1 MRIVHYSQQTQTTPF
16 GGGLQA
22 ALVRLLISGVAV
34 FLAVATVPGLE
45 ADSFGAGVA
54 AVLVLTV
61 LNLLLRPILLILTLP
76 LIVLSLGLFLVV
88 LNALLLE
95 VTAYVVKGFT
105 VTGFWPAVGGALV
118 ISIATSFLN
127 LLTGDYRQ
135 VEMRPVKPVEPRQPK
150 IINPPNEGS

>member
-1 MRIVHYSQQTQTTPF
+1 MVHYSQRTQTAFF
-16 GGGLQA
+16 GGGLHA
-22 ALVRLLISGVAV
+22 ALVRLLISGIAV

-76 LIVLSLGLFLVV
+76 LIVLSLGLFLVIV
-88 LNALLLE
+88 NALLLE
-95 VTAYVVKGFT
+95 LTAYVVKGFT

-118 ISIATSFLN
+118 ISIVTSVLN
-127 LLTGDYRQ
+127 LFTGDYRQ
-135 VEMRPVKPVEPRQPK
+135 VEIRRTEPREPK
-150 IINPPNEGS
+150 VINPPE

>member
-1 MRIVHYSQQTQTTPF
+1 MRIVHFSRQVRAAPF
-16 GGGLQA
+16 GGGLQGVF
-22 ALVRLLISGVAV
+22 VRLLISGVAV

-76 LIVLSLGLFLVV
+76 LIVLSLGLFLLM

-95 VTAYVVKGFT
+95 LTAYLVKGFT
-105 VTGFWPAVGGALV
+105 VTGFWPALWGALV
-118 ISIATSFLN
+118 ISIVTSVLN
-127 LLTGDYRQ
+127 FLTGDYRQ
-135 VEMRPVKPVEPRQPK
+135 VEIHRTEPREPK
-150 IINPPNEGS
+150 IINPPE

>member
-1 MRIVHYSQQTQTTPF
+1 VRIVHYSQQTQTAPF
-16 GGGLQA
+16 GGRLPA

-45 ADSFGAGVA
+45 ADSFWAGVA

-95 VTAYVVKGFT
+95 LTAYVVKGFT

-118 ISIATSFLN
+118 ISIVTSLLN
-127 LLTGDYRQ
+127 LMTGDHRQ
-135 VEMRPVKPVEPRQPK
+135 ADMRTMQPRQPK
-150 IINPPNEGS
+150 IINPPE

>member
-1 MRIVHYSQQTQTTPF
+1 MMHYSQHTQTAFF
-16 GGGLQA
+16 GGGLHA
-22 ALVRLLISGVAV
+22 ALVRLLISGIAV

-76 LIVLSLGLFLVV
+76 LIVLSLGLFLVIV
-88 LNALLLE
+88 NALLLE
-95 VTAYVVKGFT
+95 LTAYVVKGFA

-118 ISIATSFLN
+118 ISIVTSVLN
-127 LLTGDYRQ
+127 LFTGDYRQ
-135 VEMRPVKPVEPRQPK
+135 VEIRRTEPRQPK
-150 IINPPNEGS
+150 VINPPE

>member
-1 MRIVHYSQQTQTTPF
+1 MRIVHYSQQTHAAPF
-16 GGGLQA
+16 GGGIQV
-22 ALVRLLISGVAV
+22 ALVRLLISGIAV

-54 AVLVLTV
+54 AMLVLTV

-76 LIVLSLGLFLVV
+76 LIVLSFGLFLVV

-118 ISIATSFLN
+118 ISIVTSALN

-135 VEMRPVKPVEPRQPK
+135 VEIRTPGPREPK
-150 IINPPNEGS
+150 IINPPE

>member
-1 MRIVHYSQQTQTTPF
+1 M
-16 GGGLQA
+16 
-22 ALVRLLISGVAV
+22 LVRLLISGIAV

-54 AVLVLTV
+54 AVLVLSV

-76 LIVLSLGLFLVV
+76 LIVLSFGLFLVV

-95 VTAYVVKGFT
+95 LTAYVVKGFT

-118 ISIATSFLN
+118 ISIVTSALN

-135 VEMRPVKPVEPRQPK
+135 VEIRTPEPREPK
-150 IINPPNEGS
+150 IINPPE

>member
-1 MRIVHYSQQTQTTPF
+1 VRIVHYSQHTQAAPV
-16 GGGLQA
+16 GGGLHA
-22 ALVRLLISGVAV
+22 AVVRLLISGIAV

-54 AVLVLTV
+54 AVLVLTI

-88 LNALLLE
+88 VNALLLE
-95 VTAYVVKGFT
+95 LTAYVVKGFT

-118 ISIATSFLN
+118 ISIVTSILN
-127 LLTGDYRQ
+127 LLTGDHRQ
-135 VEMRPVKPVEPRQPK
+135 VEIRTTESRQPK
-150 IINPPNEGS
+150 IINPPDQDHQSP

>member
-1 MRIVHYSQQTQTTPF
+1 MV
-16 GGGLQA
+16 
-22 ALVRLLISGVAV
+22 VRLLISGVAV

-45 ADSFGAGVA
+45 ADSLGAGVA

-76 LIVLSLGLFLVV
+76 LIVLSFGLFLVV

-95 VTAYVVKGFT
+95 LAAYVVKGFT

-118 ISIATSFLN
+118 ISIVTSILN
-127 LLTGDYRQ
+127 LFTGDYRQ
-135 VEMRPVKPVEPRQPK
+135 VEIRTTEPRQPK
-150 IINPPNEGS
+150 IINPSE

>member
-1 MRIVHYSQQTQTTPF
+1 VRIVHYSPETQAPLF
-16 GGGLQA
+16 AGGMHA
-22 ALVRLLISGVAV
+22 ALLRLLISGIAV

-76 LIVLSLGLFLVV
+76 LIILSLGLFLVV
-88 LNALLLE
+88 VNALLLE
-95 VTAYVVKGFT
+95 LTAYVVKGFT

-118 ISIATSFLN
+118 ISVVTSLLN

-135 VEMRPVKPVEPRQPK
+135 VEVRTTEPRQPK
-150 IINPPNEGS
+150 IINPPE

>member
-1 MRIVHYSQQTQTTPF
+1 MVHYSQRTQTAFF
-16 GGGLQA
+16 GGGLHA
-22 ALVRLLISGVAV
+22 ALVRLLISGIAV

-76 LIVLSLGLFLVV
+76 LIVLSLGLFLVIV
-88 LNALLLE
+88 NALLLE
-95 VTAYVVKGFT
+95 LTAYVVKGFT

-118 ISIATSFLN
+118 ISIVTSVLN
-127 LLTGDYRQ
+127 LFTGDYRQ
-135 VEMRPVKPVEPRQPK
+135 VEIRRTEPRQPK
-150 IINPPNEGS
+150 VINPPE